1 MSKKC
6 GSILVVNPVSGR
18 GHLDSWNS
26 MVIGSLLSS
35 GWSIIAL
42 TQHPDILMKDL
53 NINSIDHSKL
63 SFLDFEI
70 TLPKTFQGNQSALK
84 KFQNHW
90 NFFSIGNLKSP
101 KPNKVLGYL
110 YLLTEILMRY
120 VRILRR
126 RFYCVNDS
134 KLDLSFFHVNLQTA
148 LEKNNLNPILI
159 FNMFL
164 DYFNINSSNVPTN
177 KISKFKWAGIRFNP
191 NSEEANV
198 LGLDPSFQGLFL
210 LDDFE
215 VDLYAKCLQD
225 KVIKFLPDITNDS
238 VPSDQGL
245 MVRNIKSR
253 ARGRKI
259 IFMGGV
265 IGGQKNITSWCGLI
279 HEMDPAEWYFVQIGE
294 VNLDSFSTRDLF
306 AYIRLLLAIPENVF
320 ISDSYIGDES
330 VFNELIIASDVIFAA
345 YRNFSRSSNML
356 AKAAI
361 FRKPILVS
369 DGGLMGRKVKRYQIG
384 IVVDADNIEEMKIAL
399 NLMRENQAFMPG
411 FQKFCKD
418 INHKSFSGAIEQFV
432 DDATLSR

>member
-1 MSKKC
+1 MSKNH

-26 MVIGSLLSS
+26 MVIGSLLRA

-42 TQHPDILMKDL
+42 TQHPEKLIKDL
-53 NINSIDHSKL
+53 SINSIDHSKL
-63 SFLDFEI
+63 SFLDFE
-70 TLPKTFQGNQSALK
+70 TTMPKTLQGNQSALK
-84 KFQNHW
+84 KLQNHW
-90 NFFSIGNLKSP
+90 NFFSLENLKSS

-110 YLLTEILMRY
+110 YLMTEILMRY

-126 RFYCVNDS
+126 RYYCVSDS
-134 KLDLSFFHVNLQTA
+134 KLDLSFFHANLQTA

-164 DYFNINSSNVPTN
+164 DYFNINSTDISTN
-177 KISKFKWAGIRFNP
+177 KISKLKWAGIRFNP
-191 NSEEANV
+191 SSEDLKV
-198 LGLDPSFQGLFL
+198 LGLDTSFQGLFL

-215 VDLYAKCLQD
+215 VDLYAASLQD
-225 KVIKFLPDITNDS
+225 KIIRLMPDITNDS
-238 VPSDQGL
+238 VPSELGL
-245 MVRNIKSR
+245 MVENIKNR

-259 IFMGGV
+259 IFIGGV

-279 HEMDPAEWYFVQIGE
+279 QEMDPAEWYFVQIGE
-294 VNLDSFSTRDLF
+294 VILDSFSAKDLI

-320 ISDSYIGDES
+320 ILDSYIGDES

-369 DGGLMGRKVKRYQIG
+369 DGGLMGEKVKHYQMG
-384 IVVDADNIEEMKIAL
+384 IVVDMDNIGDMKTAL
-399 NLMRENQAFMPG
+399 NLMRENQGFLTG

-418 INHKSFSGAIEQFV
+418 INHKSFSGAVEQFLE
-432 DDATLSR
+432 DATSLR